1 MMQTDAKIMRRKTAR
16 TIAANSQSA
25 TTGVHSN
32 CGRADIKKSF
42 SLGVRAANKVQKAAL
57 DYNAQIKSTSN
68 YK

>member
-1 MMQTDAKIMRRKTAR
+1 MMQTDAKIMAKSGQNNSKLTISNTA
-16 TIAANSQSA
+16 
-25 TTGVHSN
+25 GVHSN

-42 SLGVRAANKVQKAAL
+42 SLGVRAANKVQKVAL